1 MYVISK
7 NSDFHLIKFPFL
19 FPLLYCFILYFVK
32 GSEAYL
38 VFFTLLLLAEP
49 HFGATF
55 PFLIYKN
62 NFTKILN
69 NKIYYLYFPIFI
81 VVFCILGFFQFNYL
95 FLLIFFGVNLFHV
108 TRQSVGISKLYVKN
122 KNDISFHVNLIYFY
136 GVLFFLIGIFRF
148 YIPIINSD
156 NILLFNIII
165 ISSLTLCFLIYI
177 YKFGF
182 SSNIQTLITG
192 CLIFYPI
199 CFVTNPIHGII
210 MGVTMHYTQYL
221 ALTYK
226 ITTKRL
232 EDFTKK
238 IFMNYKFISTI
249 ILYGV
254 VMSILSLSGKNQYD
268 AVKALIV
275 IPIIGQML
283 HFYFDSLLW
292 KFSDPHNRE
301 NVLKHIF

>member
-1 MYVISK
+1 MFIIGK
-7 NSDFHLIKFPFL
+7 KTDFYLIKFPFI
-19 FPLLYCFILYFVK
+19 FPLIYFFILYFVN

-49 HFGATF
+49 HFGATW

-62 NFTKILN
+62 NFTKILED
-69 NKIYYLYFPIFI
+69 KIYYLYLPILI
-81 VVFCILGFFQFNYL
+81 VIFCVSGFFKFNYL
-95 FLLIFFGVNLFHV
+95 FLLIFFAVNLFHV
-108 TRQSVGISKLYVKN
+108 TRQSSGISKLYVKN
-122 KNDISFHVNLIYFY
+122 KKEASFHINFIYFY
-136 GVLFFLIGIFRF
+136 GILFFLIGILRF
-148 YIPIINSD
+148 YIPIINGENIYLM
-156 NILLFNIII
+156 NILI
-165 ISSLTLCFLIYI
+165 ISSLLACFIFYI
-177 YKFGF
+177 YRFGL

-199 CFVTNPIHGII
+199 CFVSNPIHGII

-232 EDFTKK
+232 EDFTTK
-238 IFMNYKFISTI
+238 IFLNYKFISTI

-254 VMSILSLSGKNQYD
+254 IMSILSLSGKNQSETI
-268 AVKALIV
+268 KALIV

-283 HFYFDSLLW
+283 HFYYDSLLW